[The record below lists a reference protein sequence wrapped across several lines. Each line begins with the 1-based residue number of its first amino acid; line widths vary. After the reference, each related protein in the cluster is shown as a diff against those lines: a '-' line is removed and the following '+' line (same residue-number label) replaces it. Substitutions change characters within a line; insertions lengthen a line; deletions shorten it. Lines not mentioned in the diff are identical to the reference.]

1 MMKKLN
7 LVLLAAPLLAVSSMA
22 SAEFSTNFGV
32 TSNYL
37 WRGVTQSSDAP
48 SVSGGL
54 DVTSESG
61 LYAGTWIGTIDW
73 GQGGGYENDYYFGYS
88 GESDGFGYD
97 VGYIYYAYPEQEY
110 DDSNFG
116 ELYFNGTLGAFG
128 FGVAY
133 TVNSDADDD
142 VPFGKGDLYYSVSY
156 GFELADDYG
165 LGFTLGHYDF
175 DVPSSAGDVD
185 YTHVQVDLTKGD
197 FTFSVSK
204 ATEDSGDDDMKIA
217 VSWGASF

>member
-1 MMKKLN
+1 MIKKLN
-7 LVLLAAPLLAVSSMA
+7 LVLLAAPLLAVSTMA
-22 SAEFSTNFGV
+22 SAEFSANFGV

-37 WRGVTQSSDAP
+37 WRGVTQSDNSP

-54 DVTSESG
+54 DISTESG

-88 GESDGFGYD
+88 GESNGFGYD
-97 VGYIYYAYPEQEY
+97 VGYIYYAYPEEEY

-116 ELYFNGTLGAFG
+116 ELYFNGSLGAFG

-142 VPFGKGDLYYSVSY
+142 VPFGTGDLYYSVSY
-156 GFELADDYG
+156 GFELPDDYG
-165 LGFTLGHYDF
+165 LGLTLGHYDF